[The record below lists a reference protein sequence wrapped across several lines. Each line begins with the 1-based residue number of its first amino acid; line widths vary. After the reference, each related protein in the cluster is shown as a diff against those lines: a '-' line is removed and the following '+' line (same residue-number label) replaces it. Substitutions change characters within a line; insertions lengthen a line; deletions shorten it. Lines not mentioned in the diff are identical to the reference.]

1 MHEQDNER
9 VNRRKTLECTRV
21 SKNSRRNKK
30 GGDMGKVKQA
40 IQGGEMGKVKQAI
53 QEVEE
58 KVVSLVKHGL
68 SLKGIKLI
76 LGFEKHNPYMTNID
90 VVEKTFRKAVW
101 ERDNDEPYPSED
113 EIYKRYVYPLD
124 KGEV

>member
-21 SKNSRRNKK
+21 SKNIRSNKK
-30 GGDMGKVKQA
+30 GGK
-40 IQGGEMGKVKQAI
+40 MGKVKQAI

-58 KVVSLVKHGL
+58 KIVSLVKDGL
-68 SLKGIKLI
+68 SLSGIKLI
-76 LGFEKHNPYMTNID
+76 LGYEKHNPYMTNKD
-90 VVEKTFRKAVW
+90 VIEKTFRKVVW